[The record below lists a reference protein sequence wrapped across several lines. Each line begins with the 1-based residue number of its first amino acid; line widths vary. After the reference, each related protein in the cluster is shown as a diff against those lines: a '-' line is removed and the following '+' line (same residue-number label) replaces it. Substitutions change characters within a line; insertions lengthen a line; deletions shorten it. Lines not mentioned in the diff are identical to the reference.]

1 MRIRVTTVFASLFL
15 LVVSVAPVWAGEKP
29 SSDPA
34 VPTAA
39 AKEDAKKDHANK
51 SDAKKVEWH
60 SLFDGKGLGKWKPSE
75 FATQGSV
82 EVKDRQIILGFGD
95 GCSGITWKDEF
106 PKTNF
111 EIRVEAMRV
120 DGSDF
125 FCGLTFPVGDDP
137 CSFICGGWGGAVC
150 GLSSIDGEDAASND
164 TTTVKDFKKGQ
175 WYTIRVRVTKS
186 RIMTWIDDMQMVD
199 QPLAD
204 RKISIRSEVE
214 ASKPLGIAT
223 YKTTGAIRKIEWRKL
238 SDEEAKEKSSP

>member
-1 MRIRVTTVFASLFL
+1 MRIGARTVFASVVLF
-15 LVVSVAPVWAGEKP
+15 VFAAGHSWAGEKP
-29 SSDPA
+29 PSDNPS
-34 VPTAA
+34 PKLAA
-39 AKEDAKKDHANK
+39 SDGAKKDDPKKA
-51 SDAKKVEWH
+51 DAKKVEWH
-60 SLFDGKGLGKWKPSE
+60 SLFDGKALGDWKPSK
-75 FATQGSV
+75 FATQGDV
-82 EVKDRQIILGFGD
+82 DVKDGQIILGFGD
-95 GCSGITWKDEF
+95 GCSGITWKGEF

-111 EIRVEAMRV
+111 EIRVEASRV

-164 TTTVKDFKKGQ
+164 TTKVKDFMKGK

-186 RIMTWIDDMQMVD
+186 RISTWIDDTQMVD

-238 SDEEAKEKSSP
+238 SEEETKEKGSP

>member
-1 MRIRVTTVFASLFL
+1 MQTKPNVILAILFTLAIGIGRANAADKPASE
-15 LVVSVAPVWAGEKP
+15 SPAKP
-29 SSDPA
+29 NPKA
-34 VPTAA
+34 
-39 AKEDAKKDHANK
+39 DAKKDN
-51 SDAKKVEWH
+51 AKWR
-60 SLFDGKGLGKWKPSE
+60 SLFDGKALGKWKPSE

-82 EVKDRQIILGFGD
+82 DVKDGQIILGFGD
-95 GCSGITWKDEF
+95 GCSGITWKGEF

-214 ASKPLGIAT
+214 A
-223 YKTTGAIRKIEWRKL
+223 
-238 SDEEAKEKSSP
+238 